1 MTIVTMLLV
10 FLSVIIAAGLS
21 FFQYYYKAGNRT
33 KVNLLLAFL
42 RFLSVFLLLILLI
55 NPLITSKSYEIE
67 KIPLPIVVDN
77 SSSITDLKAN
87 DQALQIYKEL
97 FSNADLNEKYDVQ
110 SFVFANDFES
120 SNEVNF
126 KGTQTNI
133 ESVATNLQ
141 SIYKGKNYPSVLITD
156 GNQTTGNDYVYA
168 FDGNNKVFPIV
179 VGDTTTYT
187 DLKISR
193 VNVNRYAFHK
203 NKFPVEVFVQYS
215 GNKSI
220 SSDFTIV
227 KGNSIVHREKIAFSA
242 KNKSAIINLLLSAD
256 QTGLQIYK
264 ARISSSELE
273 KNTYNN
279 SKDFAVQVI
288 DQKTEVGIISSIN
301 HPDVGALKRAIE
313 SNSQRKVTIVTPENA
328 IVQNFDVLILYQPTN
343 SFKSVFEKNKNI
355 GVNSLIITGM
365 STDFNYLSSVQDD
378 LAFKMSS
385 QREDYIPTFETKFNL
400 FALDDLGFSNLPPL
414 HHPFGTVQA
423 KASTTTLLS
432 SKIRNIATEMP
443 LLTFVENKANRSAY
457 LLGENIWKW
466 RLQYF
471 ADHKSFDNFD
481 IFIDKTIQ
489 FLATNQAKKSL
500 VVTHESFYNSGDAIE
515 INAQYFNKNF
525 EFDEQARL
533 NISIKNRETSA
544 VKQYDLLKSTN
555 SFKVNLDGLAAG
567 KYDFVV
573 TELNS
578 KTKYN
583 SFFEIL
589 DFDIEKQ
596 FVNPD
601 LRQLSELSTRT
612 SAFLSYGANTDA
624 LIKQLL
630 NDKTY
635 NAVQREVV
643 KKTPLIESMWLL
655 IILCV
660 TLASEWFIRKY
671 HGYL

>member
-1 MTIVTMLLV
+1 MLLV

-242 KNKSAIINLLLSAD
+242 KNKSAIINLLLPAD

-328 IVQNFDVLILYQPTN
+328 VVQNFDVLILYQPTN

-466 RLQYF
+466 RLQYYV
-471 ADHKSFDNFD
+471 DHKSFDNFD

>member
-1 MTIVTMLLV
+1 MLLV

-242 KNKSAIINLLLSAD
+242 KNKSAIINLLLPAD

-328 IVQNFDVLILYQPTN
+328 VVQNFDVLILYQPTN

-466 RLQYF
+466 RLQYY